1 MASLQHIKK
10 AHHEV
15 ILIGVRGYE
24 LRSADKSR
32 FERFGNG
39 AKVVIVDEAESVLGF
54 EEVLVMR
61 AVVAKGHR

>member
-15 ILIGVRGYE
+15 SLIGVRGYE

-54 EEVLVMR
+54 EEVLIVR
-61 AVVAKGHR
+61 GVVTKCDR

>member
-10 AHHEV
+10 AHHDV
-15 ILIGVRGYE
+15 SLIGVRGYE
-24 LRSADKSR
+24 LLSYYKSR

>member
-1 MASLQHIKK
+1 MS
-10 AHHEV
+10 
-15 ILIGVRGYE
+15 LIGVRGYE